1 MAEPFGNLPDHS
13 PLGASGAYRWMVCPG
28 SVRLAIGY
36 KDEAS
41 PFAAE
46 GTRAH
51 ALAQTCLL
59 SGDDA
64 WEWINTGNMELAD
77 PPSDEA
83 VSKDMADAVQVYLD
97 SVRSRYPDR
106 NQGNFFVEYGFH
118 CPEIHPLFYGQS
130 DLVYVDE
137 EDRRLD
143 VDEYKHG
150 AGIVIDVQENPQSM
164 YYACGVLDSMN
175 LWDKID
181 KVTLRIVQPRGWHQD
196 GPIRAWSISTATLW
210 QWQQDYLLPAMHLAE
225 TSMDTKSGEHCRF
238 CPVRYRACPQ
248 MQEDFNELEELMDLL
263 AKKGGAKALSN
274 PQIGRILSLGEVVK
288 IAEKAAQET
297 AFARMSSGKI
307 IPGRKLVRG
316 KINRAW
322 KDGAEDA
329 LVGKFGKQAF
339 SDPKLLTPAK
349 IEKLPEGEALASEW
363 SEKPIGSL
371 VVVNVSDKRAAV
383 NTDTKSLFKD
393 MTKEK

>member
-28 SVRLAIGY
+28 SVRLAIGH

-41 PFAAE
+41 SFALE

-77 PPSDEA
+77 PPSDEG
-83 VSKDMADAVQVYLD
+83 VSKDMADAVQVYLN

-196 GPIRAWSISTATLW
+196 GPIRAWSISTAMLW

-225 TSMDTKSGEHCRF
+225 TSLDTKSGEHCRF

-248 MQEDFNELEELMDLL
+248 MQKDFNELEELMDLL
-263 AKKGGAKALSN
+263 DKKGGAKALSN
-274 PQIGRILSLGEVVK
+274 PQVARILSLGEVLK
-288 IAEKAAQET
+288 IAEKAAQKT
-297 AFARMSSGKI
+297 AFARMSSGKE

-316 KINRAW
+316 KVNRAW

-329 LVGKFGKQAF
+329 LVKKFGKQAF
-339 SDPKLLTPAK
+339 SNPKLLTPAN

-363 SEKPIGSL
+363 SEKPVGSL
-371 VVVNVSDKRAAV
+371 VVVSVSDKRAAV

>member
-13 PLGASGAYRWMVCPG
+13 PVSASGAYRWMVCPG
-28 SVRLAIGY
+28 SVRLAIGH

-41 PFAAE
+41 PFALE
-46 GTRAH
+46 GTCAH
-51 ALAQTCLL
+51 HLAHTCLL
-59 SGDDA
+59 SGNDA
-64 WEWINTGNMELAD
+64 WEHIGDVVLREESGGMV
-77 PPSDEA
+77 
-83 VSKDMADAVQVYLD
+83 VSKDMADAVQGYLD
-97 SVRSRYPDR
+97 SGRSRYPER
-106 NQGNFFVEYGFH
+106 NQSNFFVEYGFH

-143 VDEYKHG
+143 VDDYKHG
-150 AGIVIDVQENPQSM
+150 AGIVIDVQENPQNM

-196 GPIRAWSISTATLW
+196 GPIRAWSISTAALW
-210 QWQQDYLLPAMHLAE
+210 QWQNDSLLPAMRKAE
-225 TSMDTKSGEHCRF
+225 TSLDTKSGDHCRF

-248 MQEDFNELEELMDLL
+248 MQKDFNELEELMDLL
-263 AKKGGAKALSN
+263 DKKGGAKALSN
-274 PQIGRILSLGEVVK
+274 PQVARILSLGEVLK
-288 IAEKAAQET
+288 IAEKAAQKT
-297 AFARMSSGKI
+297 AFARMSSGKE

-316 KINRAW
+316 KVNRAW

-329 LVGKFGKQAF
+329 LVEKFGKQAF
-339 SDPKLLTPAK
+339 SNPKLLTPAN

-363 SEKPIGSL
+363 SEKPVGSL
-371 VVVNVSDKRAAV
+371 VVVSVSDKRAAV